1 MTSQTLLA
9 CLLTSSVFLISLV
22 LTNSSPSALVRSEK
36 VARESSELLKID
48 IFVAESKSRPDGNTR
63 EKRGAKDKVKEV
75 VKKAGEAVRQRATK
89 ENVKKAGKKIV
100 EAAKKNPQKI
110 KKVLGKVRKLGT
122 GIIAGIVIGVIVLI
136 AIIGVAF
143 YFCRK
148 PEVFSGDG
156 EIDLSEDD

>member
-1 MTSQTLLA
+1 MSSQTRLA
-9 CLLTSSVFLISLV
+9 CLLSSSVLLISLV

-36 VARESSELLKID
+36 FARESSELLKID
-48 IFVAESKSRPDGNTR
+48 IFVDESKSRPPVRNTR

-136 AIIGVAF
+136 TIIGVAF

-148 PEVFSGDG
+148 QQ
-156 EIDLSEDD
+156 